1 MRISKSVWAC
11 RFTLGLEVFNFCST
25 IKLKSNPPLLC
36 LFGRCFLFSREE
48 PWLFVNNSPSSLH
61 QPSWAW
67 RINIKADNEHLGLL
81 RCLRSFQF
89 SSSRSHI
96 SILGDPTPPGSE
108 IYWSQVLRLSLTGL
122 IWCQST
128 GMISQCLGQS
138 PQSQLAGDL
147 WGERVPDHCQWNWYH
162 GSFEG
167 EPKFWIFHLC
177 FSLCCDLAFLLWWFY
192 LPRRY
197 SLHIS
202 QFKLIRILWQIFHFL
217 GLRNYKKLHLFPT
230 FAQLTRAK
238 FKQNSTALWTKILS
252 L

>member
-1 MRISKSVWAC
+1 MRISKLVWAC
-11 RFTLGLEVFNFCST
+11 RVTLGLEVFNFCST

-81 RCLRSFQF
+81 RGLRSFQF

-96 SILGDPTPPGSE
+96 SISGDPTPPGSE

-128 GMISQCLGQS
+128 GMISYVLGS
-138 PQSQLAGDL
+138 PLNLNLQVTSE
-147 WGERVPDHCQWNWYH
+147 EREYLTIVN
-162 GSFEG
+162 GTGTMGRSEVN
-167 EPKFWIFHLC
+167 PKFWTFHLC
-177 FSLCCDLAFLLWWFY
+177 LSLCCDLAFLLWWFH

-230 FAQLTRAK
+230 FAQLTRAAI
-238 FKQNSTALWTKILS
+238 KQNSTS